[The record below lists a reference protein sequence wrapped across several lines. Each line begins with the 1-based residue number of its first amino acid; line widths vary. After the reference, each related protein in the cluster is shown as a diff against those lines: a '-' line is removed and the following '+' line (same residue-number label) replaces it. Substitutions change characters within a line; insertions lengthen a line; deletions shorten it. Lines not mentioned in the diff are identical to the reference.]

1 MKVDS
6 CHIKDSYPPAAAA
19 GSSAADLVLM
29 TGVAC
34 VAGGGGGLQ
43 EGLQEA
49 ARPRRPGH
57 RLGGER
63 LPEPHP
69 AEGE

>member
-1 MKVDS
+1 
-6 CHIKDSYPPAAAA
+6 
-19 GSSAADLVLM
+19 M
-29 TGVAC
+29 TGVTC

-69 AEGE
+69 AEGEQSHHILVHDMSCE